1 MHNPAN
7 QSKHT
12 IISILNS
19 FFTTYLLLVYF
30 LPLTPVPLLFFL
42 LFFFS
47 HTKGPTD
54 FNCYMFSN
62 LKTASAH

>member
-30 LPLTPVPLLFFL
+30 LPLTPVPLLFFFI
-42 LFFFS
+42 LFFFP
-47 HTKGPTD
+47 HKGPYR
-54 FNCYMFSN
+54 F
-62 LKTASAH
+62 